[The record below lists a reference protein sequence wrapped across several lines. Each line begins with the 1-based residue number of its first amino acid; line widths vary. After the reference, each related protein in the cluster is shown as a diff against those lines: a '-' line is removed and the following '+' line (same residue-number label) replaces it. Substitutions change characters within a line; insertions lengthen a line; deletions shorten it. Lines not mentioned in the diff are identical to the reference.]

1 MAVDANDDKNKAIAA
16 AYDVK
21 GFPTLKVWNKKFGA
35 GMSEYNSGR
44 TADAIVEFMKKENTP
59 TVSEVTSLSAI
70 TGTKPSFLLVGNP
83 NDFETVSK
91 VASEKKAYLNFYW
104 IATLEGQ
111 TAGSV
116 LIVENGA
123 VKDTLAAGG
132 DLTAFIQANAYP
144 VVGQLTPEN

>member
-1 MAVDANDDKNKAIAA
+1 MIEFYAPWCGHCKTLAPEFKKAATELKGTGITLVAVDANDDKNKAIAT

-35 GMSEYNSGR
+35 GMSDYNSGR

-83 NDFETVSK
+83 NDYEAVTK
-91 VASEKKAYLNFYW
+91 VASEKKA
-104 IATLEGQ
+104 
-111 TAGSV
+111 
-116 LIVENGA
+116 
-123 VKDTLAAGG
+123 
-132 DLTAFIQANAYP
+132 
-144 VVGQLTPEN
+144 